1 VQTHRYVFTI
11 IGCAILLSIWPVS
24 LYRIVD
30 NAVGGGGRCPHRNG
44 DLAYSAP
51 ADFHDCIALLFSI
64 AKYKLCRVGGIGENL
79 RSATGLAH
87 ALRPAVMRLARRLR
101 QMQDE
106 SLGLNP
112 NQLSAMAVLL
122 NSGDQLMGEL
132 AAQERVQPP
141 SMTRIVNSLE
151 AFGYVV
157 RRPDPRDHR
166 QCLVSLT
173 DSGRQ
178 VLLANRRRRD
188 EWLAVRIAGL
198 DPAERDVLR
207 RAVGVLEKMN
217 RQ

>member
-1 VQTHRYVFTI
+1 
-11 IGCAILLSIWPVS
+11 
-24 LYRIVD
+24 
-30 NAVGGGGRCPHRNG
+30 
-44 DLAYSAP
+44 
-51 ADFHDCIALLFSI
+51 
-64 AKYKLCRVGGIGENL
+64 
-79 RSATGLAH
+79 
-87 ALRPAVMRLARRLR
+87 MRLARRLR

-132 AAQERVQPP
+132 AARERVQPP

-151 AFGYVV
+151 ERGYVA

-166 QCLVSLT
+166 QCLVALT
-173 DSGRQ
+173 EPGRQ

-198 DPAERDVLR
+198 DPAEREALR
-207 RAVGVLEKMN
+207 RAVSVLERLN
-217 RQ
+217 QG

>member
-1 VQTHRYVFTI
+1 
-11 IGCAILLSIWPVS
+11 
-24 LYRIVD
+24 
-30 NAVGGGGRCPHRNG
+30 
-44 DLAYSAP
+44 
-51 ADFHDCIALLFSI
+51 
-64 AKYKLCRVGGIGENL
+64 
-79 RSATGLAH
+79 
-87 ALRPAVMRLARRLR
+87 MRLARRLR

-151 AFGYVV
+151 ARGYVA

-166 QCLVSLT
+166 QCLVALT

-188 EWLAVRIAGL
+188 EWLAVRIADL
-198 DPAERDVLR
+198 DPAERDLLR
-207 RAVGVLEKMN
+207 RAVAVLEKVN
-217 RQ
+217 RG

>member
-1 VQTHRYVFTI
+1 M
-11 IGCAILLSIWPVS
+11 
-24 LYRIVD
+24 
-30 NAVGGGGRCPHRNG
+30 GGTR
-44 DLAYSAP
+44 D
-51 ADFHDCIALLFSI
+51 
-64 AKYKLCRVGGIGENL
+64 NL
-79 RSATGLAH
+79 RTANGLAH

-132 AAQERVQPP
+132 AAQERVRPP

-151 AFGYVV
+151 ARGFVA

-173 DSGRQ
+173 ESGRQ

-188 EWLAVRIAGL
+188 QWLAVRIAGL
-198 DPAERDVLR
+198 DPAEREVLR
-207 RAVGVLEKMN
+207 RAVAVLEKVN
-217 RQ
+217 QG